1 MLLQQWHVV
10 STVGNIKCSSKIAL
24 HIKLHI
30 NDSDNDE
37 VLNTDDNNDVNQNL
51 TCGNT
56 PTSDDAVG
64 EVVSSCGQA
73 NRSNLSIGSEGS
85 KVEGANIIGVGS
97 STGIVVWMLFVL
109 MREEWGANNNDD
121 VGSLYDIIY
130 LLM

>member
-73 NRSNLSIGSEGS
+73 NRSNLSIGGEGS
-85 KVEGANIIGVGS
+85 KVEGANVIGVGS
-97 STGIVVWMLFVL
+97 STRIIIWMLFIV
-109 MREEWGANNNDD
+109 MEKNPNINNY
-121 VGSLYDIIY
+121 V
-130 LLM
+130 